1 MMFLLSANDMFQG
14 LSGASKALFSKLWKV
29 LERMVNVKN
38 AQATALD
45 PIKPHPNYLVLESD
59 PSLPILSCVDYKLD

>member
-1 MMFLLSANDMFQG
+1 MAFCALSQRSCMMFLLLASDMFQG

-29 LERMVNVKN
+29 LERTINVKN

-45 PIKPHPNYLVLESD
+45 PIKPHPDYLVW
-59 PSLPILSCVDYKLD
+59 

>member
-1 MMFLLSANDMFQG
+1 MMFLLLANDMFQG

-38 AQATALD
+38 AQATALV
-45 PIKPHPNYLVLESD
+45 PIKPHPNYLVWESD
-59 PSLPILSCVDYKLD
+59 SSLPILSCVDYKLD